1 MRIRLV
7 AVGTRMPRWAADAY
21 HEFATRM
28 PAELRVDLV
37 EIPTG
42 KRDEGAR
49 ILAQIPGDGHVVALD
64 ERGSA
69 WTTRELAEQ
78 FTAWRES
85 ARPLVLI
92 IGGPDGLA
100 ADVRDRAAQ
109 VWSLSKLTLP
119 HMLVRVV
126 VAEQLY
132 RAWTILSGH
141 PYHRD

>member
-7 AVGTRMPRWAADAY
+7 AVGKRMPQWAADAY
-21 HEFATRM
+21 REFATRM
-28 PAELRVDLV
+28 PPELRIELV

-49 ILAQIPGDGHVVALD
+49 VLAQIPAEAHAVVLD

-69 WTTRELAEQ
+69 WTTQALAEQ
-78 FTAWRES
+78 LNQWRDS
-85 ARPLVLI
+85 GRSLVLV
-92 IGGPDGLA
+92 IGGPNGHTA
-100 ADVRDRAAQ
+100 ETRARASQ
-109 VWSLSKLTLP
+109 SWSLSNLTLP
-119 HMLVRVV
+119 HMLARVV

-141 PYHRD
+141 PYHRG

>member
-7 AVGTRMPRWAADAY
+7 AVGKRMPRWAADAY
-21 HEFATRM
+21 LEFATRM
-28 PAELRVDLV
+28 PPELRVELV

-49 ILAQIPGDGHVVALD
+49 ILAQIPVDAHAVALD

-69 WTTRELAEQ
+69 WTTRELAVQLTE
-78 FTAWRES
+78 WRDS
-85 ARPLVLI
+85 GRPLALV
-92 IGGPDGLA
+92 IGGPDGHSA
-100 ADVRDRAAQ
+100 EVRARATQ
-109 VWSLSKLTLP
+109 TWSLSKLTFP
-119 HMLVRVV
+119 HMLARVIV
-126 VAEQLY
+126 TEQLY

>member
-7 AVGTRMPRWAADAY
+7 AVGKRMPQWAADAY
-21 HEFATRM
+21 LEFATRM
-28 PAELRVDLV
+28 PHDLRVELV

-49 ILAQIPGDGHVVALD
+49 ILAHIPADAHAVALD

-78 FTAWRES
+78 LTAWRAS
-85 ARPLVLI
+85 GRPLVFI
-92 IGGPDGLA
+92 IGGPDGHA
-100 ADVRDRAAQ
+100 AEVRTRATQ
-109 VWSLSKLTLP
+109 SWSLSKLTLP
-119 HMLVRVV
+119 HMLARVV

-132 RAWTILSGH
+132 RASTILSGH